1 MIRADSWFL
10 SLCVSPRYFLLN
22 IFMSE
27 KNLFSCMVKK
37 EKTGVGFIVLLAVL
51 GILLVAAVPL
61 FAVLNGGLYEEF
73 NFRVPTEPIPED
85 AVIIKLTEEDYEKYP
100 ILRNI
105 PEPFYIDQ
113 GILSDYYIRPGCVDK
128 ETGYAIREAYGY
140 VTGGW
145 NRYIEHDGVIYR
157 VNLYVS

>member
-1 MIRADSWFL
+1 MT
-10 SLCVSPRYFLLN
+10 PQ
-22 IFMSE
+22 E
-27 KNLFSCMVKK
+27 KNTKIVIIILI
-37 EKTGVGFIVLLAVL
+37 TVGVLLVL
-51 GILLVAAVPL
+51 SGPL
-61 FAVLNGGLYEEF
+61 SVLSYAGLYEEF
-73 NFRVPTEPIPED
+73 NFRIPTEPIPEN

-105 PEPFYIDQ
+105 PESFSIDQ

-140 VTGGW
+140 YTGGQ
-145 NRYIEHDGVIYR
+145 NRYIEHNGTIYR

>member
-1 MIRADSWFL
+1 M
-10 SLCVSPRYFLLN
+10 LN
-22 IFMSE
+22 
-27 KNLFSCMVKK
+27 
-37 EKTGVGFIVLLAVL
+37 A
-51 GILLVAAVPL
+51 
-61 FAVLNGGLYEEF
+61 GLYEEF
-73 NFRVPTEPIPED
+73 NFRVPTEPIPEN

-105 PEPFYIDQ
+105 PESFHIDQ

-140 VTGGW
+140 YTGGQ
-145 NRYIEHDGVIYR
+145 NRYIEHNGTIYR